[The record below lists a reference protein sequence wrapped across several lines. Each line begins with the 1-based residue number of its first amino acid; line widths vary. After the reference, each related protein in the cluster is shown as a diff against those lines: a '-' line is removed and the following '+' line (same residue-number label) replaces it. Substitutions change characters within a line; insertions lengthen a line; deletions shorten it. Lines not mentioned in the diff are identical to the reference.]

1 MATSR
6 WRIALTGA
14 ATIALAVVG
23 VGLVQGAPQLAPADP
38 GSVLLEEEGDTL
50 DHHKNRGDRGRGHGR
65 GQGMGHGG
73 KLLGGWG
80 RLNTVV
86 HGEITVDLPE
96 EGLTTYAID
105 GGTLSAVD
113 TSAGSIS
120 IDEATGETVTIHTN
134 DDTKV
139 RTKARKDH
147 ERQDLEALT
156 VGDQVVVVSV
166 EENGV
171 FVARR
176 VIVRNPDAEEDGQ
189 PFHEDEDDEASG
201 APTDEGEEA
210 SEAPAEEA
218 SPTEPEASPSGS

>member
-1 MATSR
+1 MAIRS

-14 ATIALAVVG
+14 ATVALVVVG
-23 VGLVQGAPQLAPADP
+23 VGLVQGAPQLAPVDP
-38 GSVLLEEEGDTL
+38 GSVLLEEEGDPL
-50 DHHKNRGDRGRGHGR
+50 DHHKDRGDRGKGHGR

-80 RLNTVV
+80 RLNAVV

-105 GGTLSAVD
+105 GGTLSAID

-134 DDTKV
+134 DDT
-139 RTKARKDH
+139 RIRKGH
-147 ERQDLEALT
+147 GRQELEALA
-156 VGDQVVVVSV
+156 VGDQVLVVSV
-166 EENGV
+166 EESGA

-176 VIVRNPDAEEDGQ
+176 IIVRNPDAESDGQ
-189 PFHEDEDDEASG
+189 PFHEGD
-201 APTDEGEEA
+201 EA
-210 SEAPAEEA
+210 SEAPTHEPSATTEA
-218 SPTEPEASPSGS
+218 SASAS